1 MYSLAISS
9 RRRIQKVRCMK
20 HPNYIKSTHFV
31 QLILNYLNMQVC
43 HITSYMPCHITL
55 LKNNFEILNKI
66 YYNPLRV
73 INLSTCSH
81 VTPPHVILDLFIEK

>member
-1 MYSLAISS
+1 
-9 RRRIQKVRCMK
+9 
-20 HPNYIKSTHFV
+20 
-31 QLILNYLNMQVC
+31 MQVC

-81 VTPPHVILDLFIEK
+81 VTPPHVTLDLFIEK